1 MRAVVLSVGVVLAVA
16 GCGSVD
22 TTPTAVDSHP
32 PASQSTAPVSPS
44 KTAPARLGVAAAR
57 ARYLT
62 ITRPY
67 NVALEKFE
75 KSANAGA
82 GLQSLRTKARA
93 VAAAN
98 LAESRLLAATNWP
111 ATVVQPVK
119 DLIRANAEAWRHW
132 VKAANAESLSEMAVE
147 LRRAVAAS
155 GKEPAAQIRSRLGLP
170 KYDEEDYS

>member
-1 MRAVVLSVGVVLAVA
+1 MRAVVFSVGVVLSVA

-22 TTPTAVDSHP
+22 DTPTAVDSSP
-32 PASQSTAPVSPS
+32 QAKQSVTPVSPS
-44 KTAPARLGVAAAR
+44 KPAPARIGVAAAR

-82 GLQSLRTKARA
+82 GLESLRTKARA

-111 ATVVQPVK
+111 TSVVQPVK
-119 DLIRANAEAWRHW
+119 DLIRANAEARRHW
-132 VKAANAESLSEMAVE
+132 VKAASADSLTEMAAE
-147 LRRAVAAS
+147 LRAVAAS

-170 KYDEEDYS
+170 KYDEKDYS